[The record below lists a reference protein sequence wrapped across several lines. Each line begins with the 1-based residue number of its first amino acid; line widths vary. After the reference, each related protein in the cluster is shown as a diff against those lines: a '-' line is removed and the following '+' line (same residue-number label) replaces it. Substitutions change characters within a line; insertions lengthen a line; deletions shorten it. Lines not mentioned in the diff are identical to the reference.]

1 MMTVA
6 ELIEQLKD
14 MNQNAEVHFAHGS
27 GDYWR
32 TVVAPKVDM
41 VSEGYVKY
49 SEYHRM
55 DKIDDG
61 DEIDESAREVVIL
74 E

>member
-1 MMTVA
+1 MTVA
-6 ELIEQLKD
+6 ELIEQLQG
-14 MNQNAEVHFAHGS
+14 MNQDAEVHFAHGS

-32 TVVAPKVDM
+32 TVVAPTVDS

-55 DKIDDG
+55 DTLAGGDDIG
-61 DEIDESAREVVIL
+61 EESREVVIL